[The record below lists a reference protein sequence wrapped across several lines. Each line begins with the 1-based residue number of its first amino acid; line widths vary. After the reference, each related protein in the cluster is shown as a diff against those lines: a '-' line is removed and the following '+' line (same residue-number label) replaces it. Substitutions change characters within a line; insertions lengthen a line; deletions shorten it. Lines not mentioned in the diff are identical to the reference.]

1 MKSITSLKNGISYA
15 VPLIFLISFFSFKN
29 RNSTNN
35 TARNIHLAGLVVD
48 ASTLEPVSSAKIY
61 SSDEKLLG
69 KTNDEGY
76 YNINFQSNNEGQI
89 EFVLKIKKNNY
100 KPFTDKEKW
109 GNFHHNPNFILYF
122 GISKVNDEVNG
133 FSTFSNEAIQNKELN
148 YQMVIKGFESI
159 KSKKAF
165 EDELTDLKRGN
176 ENVLFKLSNGL
187 YIASNTGWIKIG
199 SDTDHISLNNKK
211 VVEAKELNSLIKR
224 SDIKGMT
231 PVELKNAKF
240 LIYTK

>member
-76 YNINFQSNNEGQI
+76 YNINFQANNEGQI

-100 KPFTDKEKW
+100 KPFKDKEKW
-109 GNFHHNPNFILYF
+109 GDFHHNPNFISEF
-122 GISKVNDEVNG
+122 QK
-133 FSTFSNEAIQNKELN
+133 
-148 YQMVIKGFESI
+148 
-159 KSKKAF
+159 
-165 EDELTDLKRGN
+165 
-176 ENVLFKLSNGL
+176 
-187 YIASNTGWIKIG
+187 
-199 SDTDHISLNNKK
+199 
-211 VVEAKELNSLIKR
+211 
-224 SDIKGMT
+224 
-231 PVELKNAKF
+231 
-240 LIYTK
+240 